1 MMRAQHSLLTT
12 LCLAGLLALTGCQ
25 QAPPA
30 VDLGPQLD
38 ADGNRRSVV
47 LDTPLQQHIASRQFT
62 SSGLPWYAD
71 RNDFS
76 PAADAGYVL
85 PTVQSSVTITRDRQY
100 SSNGQIRDQ
109 FSSTTYRREYR
120 QSVR

>member
-1 MMRAQHSLLTT
+1 MRAQHY
-12 LCLAGLLALTGCQ
+12 LLATLSLVSLFTLTGCQ

-30 VDLGPQLD
+30 VDLGPQLN

-47 LDTPLQQHIASRQFT
+47 LDSSLQHHIASRQPA

-76 PAADAGYVL
+76 PAANAGYVQ
-85 PTVQSSVTITRDRQY
+85 PTVQSSVTITRDSQY
-100 SSNGQIRDQ
+100 SSNGQIHDN
-109 FSSTTYRREYR
+109 FSSTIYRREYR